1 MTPHQIKALEA
12 EYIRR
17 AREDEA
23 AGNGHTGATW
33 RLAAAMLTV
42 AAHSKGRRRF
52 KAPLD
57 LRKVAG

>member
-12 EYIRR
+12 EYL
-17 AREDEA
+17 AKAKADEA
-23 AGNGHTGATW
+23 AGFPLSASTW
-33 RLAAAMLTV
+33 RLAAAMLVT
-42 AAHSKGRRRF
+42 AADSKGRRRF